1 MFKYII
7 LFCLC
12 LSSAVL
18 ASVNDDLYKK
28 LSSFDALKAN
38 FEQKV
43 LDSTQK
49 EIATSLGTIAIDKKS
64 LGFLMHTYEPDETVI
79 MYKDDGVYLYDS
91 FLNQVNIYNK
101 DGFNKSPFA
110 LINIKDKKELDLYTI
125 DFKDNCF
132 ILSPKQINSDI
143 KSFSLAFNG
152 SLIIEVKA
160 FMQSG
165 DINIYTLSNVQ
176 NSVEPSDLKYTIPT
190 DAEVSDDR

>member
-1 MFKYII
+1 MFKYFI

-12 LSSAVL
+12 LSQAVL

-43 LDSTQK
+43 LDSEQQV
-49 EIATSLGTIAIDKKS
+49 IATSKGTIALDKKS
-64 LGFLMHTYEPDETVI
+64 MGFLMHTIEPDETVI

-125 DFKDNCF
+125 AFLDNCF
-132 ILSPKQINSDI
+132 VLKEKMANSDI
-143 KSFSLAFNG
+143 KSFSLAFDG
-152 SLIIEVKA
+152 ALIVEVKA

-176 NSVEPSDLKYTIPT
+176 NSALPSDLLYTIPQ